1 MKDFVIPTENDYLSD
16 SGFVKATRAQTTDVD
31 QRLSHTSDV
40 DGDEDFI
47 DASSP

>member
-16 SGFVKATRAQTTDVD
+16 SGFVTAIRTQIKDDD
-31 QRLSHTSDV
+31 QRFSHTSDV
-40 DGDEDFI
+40 DGEEDFI